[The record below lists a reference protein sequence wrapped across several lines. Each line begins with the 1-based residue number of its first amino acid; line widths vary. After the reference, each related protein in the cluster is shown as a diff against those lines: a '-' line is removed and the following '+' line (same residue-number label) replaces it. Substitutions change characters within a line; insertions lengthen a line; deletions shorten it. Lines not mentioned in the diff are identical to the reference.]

1 MRRTLLTMKAYI
13 EAMRALL
20 YDTAAR
26 LDAAEQ
32 DPVPSRRDRA
42 AATGRLLTPVSKAWS
57 TDLGVELTS
66 LGIQVHGGMGYV
78 EETGAAQLWRDS
90 RIAPIYEGTNGIQG
104 IDLVLRKLPQDGGAV
119 VRGYLDEIAIV
130 ADEALSK
137 GRDMTVIG
145 ENLATAHSVL
155 AGATEWLLAAPEVA
169 DCLAGASPYLTM
181 FGTVAGGRY
190 LAKSALAA
198 RQLLEDGSSDN
209 LLGDKIATATF
220 YMRQLLPASGGFA
233 ARGDCRGSRSRC
245 RPSEGSRSPV
255 NEDLSP
261 PAAAFFDLDRTIISG
276 SSVFTFGYVAYT
288 HGMLPRGELLRDLV
302 SAVAFKFTGASDE
315 KSEAVKNRILDS
327 ITGTRVE
334 DLRHLGGEI
343 IPRLLDGVRREA
355 RGLIDLHH
363 DAGRDTYI
371 VSASPIEIITDF
383 AAAVGMTGALGTV
396 AEVVDGTYTGE
407 LAEPFCYGEGKA
419 IAIRKLAAEKEYDL
433 ALCYA
438 YSDSGSDLPM
448 LETVGHPVA
457 VNPDSALETV
467 AYHRGWP
474 IVEFSRTRKRVITR
488 TSAAAGA
495 AGVALATYLLG
506 RHHGRASAP
515 SRAFRLRS

>member
-1 MRRTLLTMKAYI
+1 M
-13 EAMRALL
+13 
-20 YDTAAR
+20 
-26 LDAAEQ
+26 
-32 DPVPSRRDRA
+32 
-42 AATGRLLTPVSKAWS
+42 
-57 TDLGVELTS
+57 
-66 LGIQVHGGMGYV
+66 
-78 EETGAAQLWRDS
+78 
-90 RIAPIYEGTNGIQG
+90 
-104 IDLVLRKLPQDGGAV
+104 
-119 VRGYLDEIAIV
+119 
-130 ADEALSK
+130 
-137 GRDMTVIG
+137 
-145 ENLATAHSVL
+145 
-155 AGATEWLLAAPEVA
+155 
-169 DCLAGASPYLTM
+169 
-181 FGTVAGGRY
+181 
-190 LAKSALAA
+190 
-198 RQLLEDGSSDN
+198 
-209 LLGDKIATATF
+209 
-220 YMRQLLPASGGFA
+220 
-233 ARGDCRGSRSRC
+233 
-245 RPSEGSRSPV
+245 
-255 NEDLSP
+255 NEDLAP

-288 HGMLPRGELLRDLV
+288 HGMLPRGELLQDLA

-315 KSEAVKNRILDS
+315 KSEAVKNRILES

-474 IVEFSRTRKRVITR
+474 IVEFSRTRKRVMTR

-506 RHHGRASAP
+506 RHHGRASPP